1 MVNCLQDG
9 VWVLTRGSWGRKEA
23 IRPLDPNMAG
33 GGDHIAARCLV
44 MGRAG
49 APGTHAKNQYQSLG
63 CCALARYLEQL
74 WAQVPGCGPKSWRLA
89 HRPHPCIQP
98 LSTLPNDKA
107 TREFCFRRAPGA
119 LEGTYML
126 QWAPQ
131 RRERSAPACAAVV
144 AAPCPRSLIHSSVIP
159 PKPPSEGLKSP
170 FWRDWVSGSCVR
182 LS

>member
-1 MVNCLQDG
+1 VCEGKRRERPLHVVHSLRSPWKHRQSFWPIIVNCLQDG

-44 MGRAG
+44 IGRAAG
-49 APGTHAKNQYQSLG
+49 APRTLEVPAQKPKW

-74 WAQVPGCGPKSWRLA
+74 WAQVPGCGPKSWRLV

-107 TREFCFRRAPGA
+107 KREFCFRRAPGV

-126 QWAPQ
+126 
-131 RRERSAPACAAVV
+131 
-144 AAPCPRSLIHSSVIP
+144 
-159 PKPPSEGLKSP
+159 
-170 FWRDWVSGSCVR
+170 
-182 LS
+182 